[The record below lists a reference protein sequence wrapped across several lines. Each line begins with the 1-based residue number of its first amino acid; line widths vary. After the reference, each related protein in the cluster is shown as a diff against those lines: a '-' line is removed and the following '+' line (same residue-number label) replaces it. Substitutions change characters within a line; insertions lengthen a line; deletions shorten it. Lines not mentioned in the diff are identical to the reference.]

1 MSNQGPESQTI
12 LVVGGGI
19 AERDGRDVPALGF
32 WKIRRALWYSSSRVV
47 GISNRQHNNFK

>member
-19 AERDGRDVPALGF
+19 AGLRSKKLEALA
-32 WKIRRALWYSSSRVV
+32 K
-47 GISNRQHNNFK
+47 